1 MSNCTLHI
9 YPGYEQPGSAL
20 AKLLGCDSSAIA
32 LHTFP
37 DGESRIRVG
46 ATNNTALVYA
56 SLDHPNEKLV
66 NLIFVAQALR
76 DMGAKRVV
84 LICPY
89 LCYMRQDKAF
99 HSGEAVSQHVI
110 GALLPQSFDR
120 ILTVDPHL
128 HRVSSLDEIF
138 PTIEADALSATG
150 PISEAIKGETA
161 FDGALLVGPDSESE
175 QWLAAVSERT
185 GLDYIIASKKRSGD
199 RDVIVTLA
207 NADRANGRLAIIVDD
222 IVSSGTTIRRCASLL
237 LDAGASR
244 VEVIAV
250 HALCNDD
257 DQNLMTASG
266 ISRLRSC
273 NSVLH
278 ATNAID
284 LASLLAD
291 ALKKEL

>member
-9 YPGYEQPGSAL
+9 FPGYEQPGFAL
-20 AKLLGCDSSAIA
+20 AKLLDCDGSAVA

-46 ATNNTALVYA
+46 ATNKTALVYF
-56 SLDHPNEKLV
+56 SLDRPNDKLV
-66 NLIFVAQALR
+66 NLIFTAQALR

-110 GALLPQSFDR
+110 GALLSQFFDR
-120 ILTVDPHL
+120 IITVDPHL
-128 HRVSSLDEIF
+128 HRVSSLGDIF
-138 PTIEADALSATG
+138 PTIEADSLSATG
-150 PISEAIKGETA
+150 PIAEAIEGETA
-161 FDGALLVGPDSESE
+161 FDDALLVGPDSESE

-185 GLDYIIASKKRSGD
+185 GLDYTIATKKRSGD
-199 RDVIVTLA
+199 RDVVVTLA
-207 NADRANGRLAIIVDD
+207 NARRAHGRLAIIVDD

-237 LDAGASR
+237 LEAGARR

-250 HALCNDD
+250 HALCSDD
-257 DQNLMTASG
+257 DQNLMTVSG
-266 ISRLRSC
+266 ISRLRSS

-278 ATNAID
+278 ATNSID
-284 LASLLAD
+284 LAPLLAE
-291 ALKKEL
+291 ALKREL

>member
-1 MSNCTLHI
+1 MSSCTLHI

-20 AKLLGCDSSAIA
+20 AKLLGCDSRVVA

-46 ATNNTALVYA
+46 TTNKTALVYV
-56 SLDHPNEKLV
+56 SLDHPNDKLV
-66 NLIFVAQALR
+66 NLIFTAQALR
-76 DMGAKRVV
+76 DMGAMRIV

-110 GALLPQSFDR
+110 GALLPQFFHR
-120 ILTVDPHL
+120 IITVDPHL
-128 HRVSSLDEIF
+128 HRVSFLGDIF

-150 PISEAIKGETA
+150 PIAETIKGEAT
-161 FDGALLVGPDSESE
+161 FNDALLVGPDSESE

-185 GLDYIIASKKRSGD
+185 GLDYIIAAKKRGGD
-199 RDVIVTLA
+199 RDVVVTIA
-207 NADRANGRLAIIVDD
+207 NSGRVHGRPAIIVDD
-222 IVSSGTTIRRCASLL
+222 IVSSGMTMRRSANLL
-237 LDAGASR
+237 LESGASG

-250 HALCNDD
+250 HALCSDD
-257 DQNLMTASG
+257 DQKLMTASG

-284 LASLLAD
+284 LTPLIAE